1 MMNTKLSLSNKIGL
15 GLAAVLGLAD
25 IASLGAIGH
34 DVSPGQEGPPA
45 GVTIFSA
52 VLGLVT
58 IVAVVIAWRTGSR
71 PAVRIIAGAR
81 ILSMILGLPAFFVSG
96 IPAGLVVLTAVAAV
110 LTIVAVAL
118 ILRKPAPGSAASTDG
133 VETSRA
139 GASR

>member
-1 MMNTKLSLSNKIGL
+1 MMNTKLSLSNKVGL

-25 IASLGAIGH
+25 IASLGALGQDI
-34 DVSPGQEGPPA
+34 SPGQEGPPA

-71 PAVRIIAGAR
+71 PAVRVIAGAR

-118 ILRKPAPGSAASTDG
+118 IVRKPAPGSAASADG